1 MFEGNLQLPEEGAM
15 CMDSNLQAAKYL
27 IIYLMKRMQKGINTW
42 WKVNIN
48 TSRKDKLKA
57 WEKGYRPDVT
67 GDSYPIKSVDPLSGE
82 PHALE
87 GMDYLTWMRNHGK
100 YRQFVEGNES
110 IIVRSYN
117 MARFLHKLRWAFY
130 RIGLNQN
137 DLSAMI
143 AHNKNQTEQQ
153 KVRRAYLGGSAPI
166 VEGIVIQS
174 DPSYVTMC
182 RLIKLVTG
190 CESFSMLSA
199 QRSSGKHL
207 SIDMEAL
214 VGDPLVAK
222 GDVDQELL
230 LLMNQYGLSDFL
242 GHAKTM
248 LQNLKDGNSFL
259 GRQLIDNENYSLH
272 IPQLQYAPPQPT
284 DRQGNESQ
292 GSDPRPKGGKAKGT
306 SKSSASPTVFAH
318 TTFHRKVALTVVR
331 WEPVRKLV
339 LTRQILL
346 LLLGKKP
353 KDKNVKRRMPH
364 MPPPKDTTT
373 IQVNLL
379 NSPWIQIGT
388 QRGAAKE
395 NGNRRG
401 EMINGDTKVE
411 IRGKDFSVNIL
422 VDGSTV
428 EGIKHLLPRR
438 EHLRAGHSVG
448 FTKSF
453 MMP

>member
-1 MFEGNLQLPEEGAM
+1 
-15 CMDSNLQAAKYL
+15 
-27 IIYLMKRMQKGINTW
+27 MKRMQKGINTW

-57 WEKGYRPDVT
+57 WENGFRPEVT
-67 GDSYPIKSVDPLSGE
+67 GDSYPVKDIDPLSGE

-87 GMDYLTWMRNHGK
+87 GLDYLTWMRNHGK
-100 YRQFVEGNES
+100 YGQFVEGNES

-137 DLSAMI
+137 DLNATI
-143 AHNKNQTEQQ
+143 VHNKNQTDQQ
-153 KVRRAYLGGSAPI
+153 KVRRAYLGGRAPI

-199 QRSSGKHL
+199 QRSSDRHL

-248 LQNLKDGNSFL
+248 LQNLKDGRSSL

-272 IPQLQYAPPQPT
+272 IPQLQYAPPPT
-284 DRQGNESQ
+284 PDRQGNDPQ

-306 SKSSASPTVFAH
+306 SKSSTSPTVFA
-318 TTFHRKVALTVVR
+318 
-331 WEPVRKLV
+331 PG
-339 LTRQILL
+339 
-346 LLLGKKP
+346 GKSYDLPPQSNTDSSQVGASAKAHAAKARP
-353 KDKNVKRRMPH
+353 DPPE
-364 MPPPKDTTT
+364 PPPAPRKDTERQEQREENTT
-373 IQVNLL
+373 YASDQGHNNDPGQPSQQPVDPSWN
-379 NSPWIQIGT
+379 
-388 QRGAAKE
+388 
-395 NGNRRG
+395 
-401 EMINGDTKVE
+401 TKG
-411 IRGKDFSVNIL
+411 RGKEKGQQWGRD
-422 VDGSTV
+422 DQW
-428 EGIKHLLPRR
+428 
-438 EHLRAGHSVG
+438 GHHGRGRGKGYQSRYPG
-448 FTKSF
+448 GWEYRGWY
-453 MMP
+453 

>member
-1 MFEGNLQLPEEGAM
+1 
-15 CMDSNLQAAKYL
+15 
-27 IIYLMKRMQKGINTW
+27 
-42 WKVNIN
+42 
-48 TSRKDKLKA
+48 
-57 WEKGYRPDVT
+57 
-67 GDSYPIKSVDPLSGE
+67 
-82 PHALE
+82 
-87 GMDYLTWMRNHGK
+87 
-100 YRQFVEGNES
+100 
-110 IIVRSYN
+110 

-230 LLMNQYGLSDFL
+230 LLMNQYGLSDFK

-306 SKSSASPTVFAH
+306 SKSSASPTVFA
-318 TTFHRKVALTVVR
+318 
-331 WEPVRKLV
+331 PG
-339 LTRQILL
+339 
-346 LLLGKKP
+346 GKSYDLPSQSSTDSGQVGASAKARP
-353 KDKNVKRRMPH
+353 NPPD
-364 MPPPKDTTT
+364 PPPSPRKEAERQERQEENATYAAD
-373 IQVNLL
+373 QGHNNDPGQPSQQPVDPNW
-379 NSPWIQIGT
+379 NSKG
-388 QRGAAKE
+388 
-395 NGNRRG
+395 
-401 EMINGDTKVE
+401 
-411 IRGKDFSVNIL
+411 RGKGKWQQKGRNDQW
-422 VDGSTV
+422 G
-428 EGIKHLLPRR
+428 
-438 EHLRAGHSVG
+438 LRSR
-448 FTKSF
+448 
-453 MMP
+453 